1 MPQINA
7 TQHLAHKGEKH
18 KSIAEKS
25 KLDIVNLLYAQST
38 RVAIGHVICAAFIA
52 AWFYAAASGKALT
65 IWVLSIV
72 AYSCARLFLK
82 SLFIRYH
89 NPNNTHLWIRAWVL
103 LSSSLAC
110 VYSLGFICVTPLE
123 QSEYIVAAGMAVTAL
138 TAASAIG
145 YGASRVATLGFFVPC
160 VVPIIIYFGIY
171 GGKTGFMMAMY
182 LAFYSM
188 VVLAMLKPM
197 NAAFKKSIVLNYQR
211 EIEIEKRK
219 LIERQLKEISRRDG
233 LTGLFNRRYFD
244 ERLEAEIGRAHRNHT
259 PLCLLMFDI
268 DFFKEYNDEYGHVAG
283 DNSLI
288 TVANLVEELTSRQGD
303 LVARYGGEE
312 FAIIL
317 PNIDLHGAVAFA
329 DKLQLHIQDSQL
341 PHKASKLDAFKYIT
355 VSIGVTNLMP
365 FTKVPA
371 SQLIETAD
379 KALYKAKQ
387 AGRNCVHYIENC
399 GMSQTQS

>member
-1 MPQINA
+1 MPQKNA
-7 TQHLAHKGEKH
+7 TQHLAHNGEKQ

-25 KLDIVNLLYAQST
+25 RLDIVNLLYAQST

-52 AWFYAAASGKALT
+52 AWFYTVAPNTVLLL
-65 IWVLSIV
+65 WVTSIIIS
-72 AYSCARLFLK
+72 SCARLSLKFL
-82 SLFIRYH
+82 FTRYH
-89 NPNNTHLWIRAWVL
+89 NHNNTHLWIRAWIL
-103 LSSSLAC
+103 LSGSLASM
-110 VYSLGFICVTPLE
+110 YSLGFIYVTPLDE
-123 QSEYIVAAGMAVTAL
+123 PVYIVAAGMAITAL

-145 YGASRVATLGFFVPC
+145 YGASRVATLGFFIPC
-160 VVPIIIYFGIY
+160 VVPTTIYFGIY
-171 GGKTGFMMAMY
+171 GGKAGFMMALY
-182 LAFYSM
+182 LMFYSM

-197 NAAFKKSIVLNYQR
+197 NAAFKKSIILNYQR

-219 LIERQLKEISRRDG
+219 LIELQLKEISRRDG

-244 ERLEAEIGRAHRNHT
+244 ERLETEIGRAHRNHT

-268 DFFKEYNDEYGHVAG
+268 DFFKEFNDAYGHVAG
-283 DNSLI
+283 DNSLV
-288 TVANLVEELTSRQGD
+288 TVAHLVEELTSRQGD

-329 DKLQLHIQDSQL
+329 NKLQLHIQNSQI
-341 PHKASKLDAFKYIT
+341 PHKASRLDGCEHIT
-355 VSIGVTNLMP
+355 ISIGVTNLMP
-365 FTKVPA
+365 FTKIPA

-387 AGRNCVHYIENC
+387 AGRNCVHYIENS
-399 GMSQTQS
+399 GMGQTQS